1 MPLAAYVRTVEFTNR
16 EATFLCAYG
25 AYVREEE
32 TCTRVHVVS
41 SRRAY
46 LVDVVRRACAIG
58 INVLPVSCPP
68 DGLREFKA
76 SARRAF
82 AESTLSSLSLSLS
95 GSSFFIRSRRKG
107 LKEGAFE
114 ARASGWILDSLYSRN
129 CNCETIT
136 EFCQRYS
143 FCAVVGESIDCTR
156 ETRPFFKL
164 HDPRRN
170 VNVRIV

>member
-82 AESTLSSLSLSLS
+82 AESTLSSLSLSLWL
-95 GSSFFIRSRRKG
+95 FFFYSRRKG

-114 ARASGWILDSLYSRN
+114 ARASG
-129 CNCETIT
+129 
-136 EFCQRYS
+136 
-143 FCAVVGESIDCTR
+143 
-156 ETRPFFKL
+156 
-164 HDPRRN
+164 
-170 VNVRIV
+170 

>member
-82 AESTLSSLSLSLS
+82 AESTLSSLSLSLALLFLFDL
-95 GSSFFIRSRRKG
+95 GERVWKKGRSNFWMNSRFSRY
-107 LKEGAFE
+107 
-114 ARASGWILDSLYSRN
+114 SLYSRN

>member
-1 MPLAAYVRTVEFTNR
+1 MPLARRTFAPFVEFTNR
-16 EATFLCAYG
+16 ERARASHVRFSR

-58 INVLPVSCPP
+58 INVLLVSCPP

-82 AESTLSSLSLSLS
+82 AESTLSSFFSLSLSLS
-95 GSSFFIRSRRKG
+95 LFVFYAI
-107 LKEGAFE
+107 
-114 ARASGWILDSLYSRN
+114 
-129 CNCETIT
+129 
-136 EFCQRYS
+136 
-143 FCAVVGESIDCTR
+143 
-156 ETRPFFKL
+156 
-164 HDPRRN
+164 
-170 VNVRIV
+170 

>member
-76 SARRAF
+76 SACLRGINIV
-82 AESTLSSLSLSLS
+82 LSLSLSLPLL
-95 GSSFFIRSRRKG
+95 FLF
-107 LKEGAFE
+107 
-114 ARASGWILDSLYSRN
+114 
-129 CNCETIT
+129 
-136 EFCQRYS
+136 
-143 FCAVVGESIDCTR
+143 
-156 ETRPFFKL
+156 
-164 HDPRRN
+164 
-170 VNVRIV
+170 